1 MEEKTTK
8 APLSFDLAQ
17 EFFRGH
23 NIERWNDT
31 IRPFPF
37 YEIDKHGHKLMIAY
51 ILAKYEE
58 KKGNT
63 VDWELIIKNSIF
75 ELLRRIIISDIKSP
89 IYAKFK
95 ENKEIFR
102 KLNAYVFNQVQDKIG
117 NIKFKNEFK
126 NFLEDETKHNTL
138 TYRIIDAA
146 HIYSSYWEYK
156 IIENFNP
163 FKHQNEQIRWEITKS
178 IVEYSDL
185 EGINKL
191 LGNHSILNF
200 IDICGQLR
208 FQKRWAQTPRVPVTS
223 VLGHVTLVAVFTYI
237 LSSELNFCKKRIYN
251 NFFGALFHDLP
262 ETVTRDIISPVK
274 RSSYELDNLIS
285 EIEEELAQREILPYL
300 EDEWQEEIKYFTQN
314 EFANKY
320 IEKSKIKT
328 TKDNIDNKYNKDE
341 FSPHDGLL
349 IRFADHYSAYLE
361 AYNSI
366 VLGISTDDLKESIK
380 NIKQRYKNVKICNM
394 DISPLFKTKK

>member
-1 MEEKTTK
+1 M
-8 APLSFDLAQ
+8 
-17 EFFRGH
+17 
-23 NIERWNDT
+23 
-31 IRPFPF
+31 
-37 YEIDKHGHKLMIAY
+37 
-51 ILAKYEE
+51 
-58 KKGNT
+58 
-63 VDWELIIKNSIF
+63 
-75 ELLRRIIISDIKSP
+75 
-89 IYAKFK
+89 
-95 ENKEIFR
+95 
-102 KLNAYVFNQVQDKIG
+102 
-117 NIKFKNEFK
+117 
-126 NFLEDETKHNTL
+126 
-138 TYRIIDAA
+138 
-146 HIYSSYWEYK
+146 
-156 IIENFNP
+156 
-163 FKHQNEQIRWEITKS
+163 
-178 IVEYSDL
+178 
-185 EGINKL
+185 
-191 LGNHSILNF
+191 
-200 IDICGQLR
+200 
-208 FQKRWAQTPRVPVTS
+208 
-223 VLGHVTLVAVFTYI
+223 
-237 LSSELNFCKKRIYN
+237 
-251 NFFGALFHDLP
+251 P

-341 FSPHDGLL
+341 FSPHDGSL